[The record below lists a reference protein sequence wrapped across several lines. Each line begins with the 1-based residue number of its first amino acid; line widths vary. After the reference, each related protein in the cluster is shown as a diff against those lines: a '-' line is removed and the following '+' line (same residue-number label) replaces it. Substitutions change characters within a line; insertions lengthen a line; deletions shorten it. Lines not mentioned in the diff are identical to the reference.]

1 MNGKVLVFEVYGKY
15 AHFKKP
21 YTTTSPLTYSIPSRT
36 ALTGII
42 GAIIGIEKNE
52 NNVLLNYEHC
62 KLSIEIQ

>member
-1 MNGKVLVFEVYGKY
+1 MSKIIIFDIWGDY

-42 GAIIGIEKNE
+42 GAIMGIRKDKNNE
-52 NNVLLNYEHC
+52 TDKKNNNQSESNKY
-62 KLSIEIQ
+62 